1 MDITFSLGLAATTTL
16 LVLSGALMLFL
27 RHRRQVRDTATWE
40 RTVERGLHI
49 PASLHPVIDPDL
61 CIGSLSCLKACPE
74 GDILGVIN
82 GAAKLINPTRC
93 IGHGRC
99 ALECPVGA
107 IKLVFGTSER
117 GVDLPEVDEFF
128 ESSRPGVH
136 VVGELG
142 GMGLIR
148 NATVQGLQA
157 AERLGQVLVDRRQQ
171 PGVVDVAIVGSG
183 PAGLATALGC
193 RSAGLTF
200 RVLEQGT
207 LGGTVANYPRQK
219 LVMTEAIELPIVG
232 KIGKRQIS
240 KEALLDTW
248 NQAITKANIVVEENT
263 RVTGIEGQDGA
274 FTVETSQGPVKAR
287 KVVLATGRRGSPRK
301 LGAPGEELPKVSY
314 RLIDPEQYE
323 GCKVLVVGGGDSAL
337 EAAIQLAEESDAEV
351 SLSYRGEEFGKC
363 RDANRTKI
371 TALAASKRVRLAMKT
386 QVAEI
391 QPDHVKLERD
401 GRRVALPNDYVIIC
415 AGGEL
420 PLEFLQKVGVGLK
433 RYHGT
438 APGEAAPAP
447 SQPKVRRGSAKRE
460 TDAERKNRRFAF
472 TLFTIGALIIA
483 ALIVVGWEYYPL
495 SKAERRVSP
504 LNDMLRP
511 AGLWGHGVGIVATL
525 FMLSNFLYAVRK
537 RWSLLKG
544 ISSIRRWLTFHQ
556 FVGFM
561 SPLVIAFHAAFQSN
575 NQLATAT
582 AASLGVVVLTG
593 IVGRF
598 VYGLVPTQDGRA
610 VEFSDI
616 KDRFERLK
624 TRIEPTLNQVSDP
637 DAVRRVLSLATAPAP
652 RVWLPLM
659 FLRMP
664 FEALGTRLRIAQV
677 RKVFPSREDY
687 LEFRED
693 FFRLLSLRT
702 QVGFYQSLKRLL
714 SGWRVFHAVLAG
726 FLVVMIAVHIGLSLY
741 LGYGWLFFP

>member
-1 MDITFSLGLAATTTL
+1 MDVSFTLGLVATTSIL
-16 LVLSGALMLFL
+16 ISAGAVMLFL
-27 RHRRQVRDTATWE
+27 RHRRQAQDTAAWNLA
-40 RTVERGLHI
+40 VERGQHI

-74 GDILGVIN
+74 GDILGVVN

-107 IKLVFGTSER
+107 IRLVFGTSER

-128 ESSRPGVH
+128 ESSRRGVH

-148 NATVQGLQA
+148 NATVQGLQV
-157 AERLGQVLVDRRQQ
+157 AERLGKVLERRQQ

-193 RSAGLTF
+193 RAAGLTF

-207 LGGTVANYPRQK
+207 AGGTVANYPRQK
-219 LVMTEAIELPIVG
+219 LVMTEAVELPLVG

-240 KEALLDTW
+240 KEELLGMWTK
-248 NQAITKANIVVEENT
+248 AISKANIQIEERT
-263 RVTGIEGQDGA
+263 QVTGIAGEDGR
-274 FTVETSQGPVKAR
+274 FTVETTQGPVQAR
-287 KVVLATGRRGSPRK
+287 KVVLAAGRRGTPRK
-301 LGAPGEELPKVSY
+301 LGALGEELPKVSY

-323 GCKVLVVGGGDSAL
+323 GCRVLVVGGGDAAL

-351 SLSYRGEEFGKC
+351 ALSYRGEEFGKC
-363 RDANRTKI
+363 RDANRQKI
-371 TALAASKRVRLAMKT
+371 HALAEKRRIRLLMKS

-391 QPDHVKLERD
+391 QIDQVRLEL
-401 GRRVALPNDYVIIC
+401 GGKPLVLPNDYVIVC

-420 PLEFLQKVGVGLK
+420 PLEFLKKLGVGLK

-438 APGEAAPAP
+438 ALGEATPVP
-447 SQPKVRRGSAKRE
+447 GRPRVSRGSARE
-460 TDAERKNRRFAF
+460 SAEDRKSRRLAL

-483 ALIVVGWEYYPL
+483 ALAVVGWEYYLLP
-495 SKAERRVSP
+495 KDERRTSV
-504 LNDMLRP
+504 LHDMLRP
-511 AGLWGHGVGIVATL
+511 AGIWGHGVGIIATL

-544 ISSIRRWLTFHQ
+544 ISSIRRWLIFHQ

-561 SPLVIAFHAAFQSN
+561 SPVVIAFHAAFQSN
-575 NQLATAT
+575 NHLATAT
-582 AASLGVVVLTG
+582 AGSLLVVVCTG

-598 VYGLVPTQDGRA
+598 VYGLVPTRDGRA
-610 VEFSDI
+610 EEYADI
-616 KDRFERLK
+616 VGRFERLK
-624 TRIEPTLNQVSDP
+624 SRLEPTLKHVSDP
-637 DAVRRVLSLATAPAP
+637 KAVRQLLERATAPAP
-652 RVWLPLM
+652 RMWLLLL

-664 FEALGTRLRIAQV
+664 FDAISTRLRIAQV
-677 RKVFPSREDY
+677 RRMFPSREDY
-687 LEFRED
+687 RAFRED
-693 FFRLLSLRT
+693 LFRLLRLRT
-702 QVGFYQSLKRLL
+702 QVGFYKSLKRLL
-714 SGWRVFHAVLAG
+714 SGWRVFHAVLAI
-726 FLVVMIAVHIGLSLY
+726 FLVVMIAVHIGISLY
-741 LGYGWLFFP
+741 LGYGWILL

>member
-1 MDITFSLGLAATTTL
+1 MDASFTFGLSAITTL
-16 LVLSGALMLFL
+16 LVLSGAAMLL
-27 RHRRQVRDTATWE
+27 RRHRRQVRDTATWE
-40 RTVERGLHI
+40 GVVDRGQHI

-74 GDILGVIN
+74 GDILGVVN

-93 IGHGRC
+93 IGHGQC
-99 ALECPVGA
+99 TLECPVGA

-117 GVDLPEVDEFF
+117 GVDLPEVDAFF

-157 AERLGQVLVDRRQQ
+157 AERLGQMLGRQQQ

-193 RSAGLTF
+193 QSAGLSF

-219 LVMTEAIELPIVG
+219 LVMTEAVELPLVG
-232 KIGKRQIS
+232 RIGKRQIS
-240 KEALLDTW
+240 KEELLDTW
-248 NQAITKANIVVEENT
+248 NKAIAKADIQIDENT
-263 RVTGIEGQDGA
+263 QVTGIQGQDGA
-274 FTVETSQGPVKAR
+274 FTVETSRGPVRAR

-301 LGAPGEELPKVSY
+301 LNVPGEELPKVAY

-323 GCKVLVVGGGDSAL
+323 GCRVLVLGGGDSAL
-337 EAAIQLAEESDAEV
+337 EAAIQLAEESDAQV
-351 SLSYRGEEFGKC
+351 TLSYRGEEFGKC
-363 RDANRTKI
+363 RDANRAKVN
-371 TALAASKRVRLAMKT
+371 ALAASKHLKLLMKS
-386 QVAEI
+386 QVVEI
-391 QPDHVKLERD
+391 HPDKVQLEL
-401 GRRVALPNDYVIIC
+401 GGKPVSLPNDYVIVC

-420 PLEFLQKVGVGLK
+420 PLEFLKKVGVGLK

-438 APGEAAPAP
+438 APGEAPAAPG
-447 SQPKVRRGSAKRE
+447 QPKVRRGSAKKE
-460 TDAERKNRRFAF
+460 TEEERKTRRFAF
-472 TLFTIGALIIA
+472 TLFTVGALIIA
-483 ALIVVGWEYYPL
+483 ALAVVGWEYYLLPR
-495 SKAERRVSP
+495 AERRGSP
-504 LNDMLRP
+504 LNDLLRP

-537 RWSLLKG
+537 RWGLLKG
-544 ISSIRRWLTFHQ
+544 VSSIRRWLTFHQ

-561 SPLVIAFHAAFQSN
+561 SPLVICFHAAFQSN
-575 NQLATAT
+575 NQLATTT
-582 AASLGVVVLTG
+582 AGSLMVVVLTG
-593 IVGRF
+593 IIGRF

-610 VEFSDI
+610 VELSDI
-616 KDRFERLK
+616 LGRFERLK
-624 TRIEPTLNQVSDP
+624 ARIEPMLNQVSDQ
-637 DAVRRVLSLATAPAP
+637 DAVRRVLALATAPAP
-652 RVWLPLM
+652 RVWLPVL

-677 RKVFPSREDY
+677 RRVFPSREDY
-687 LEFRED
+687 REFRED
-693 FFRLLSLRT
+693 ILRLLSLRT
-702 QVGFYQSLKRLL
+702 QAGFYQGLKRLL

-726 FLVVMIAVHIGLSLY
+726 FLVVMIAIHIVISLY
-741 LGYGWLFFP
+741 LGYGWIFF

>member
-1 MDITFSLGLAATTTL
+1 MDFTFTLGLAATTTL
-16 LVLSGALMLFL
+16 LVLAGAAMLFL

-40 RTVERGLHI
+40 RTLERGLHI
-49 PASLHPVIDPDL
+49 PASLHPIIDPDL

-74 GDILGVIN
+74 GDILGVVD
-82 GAAKLINPTRC
+82 GAAKLINPSRC

-148 NATVQGLQA
+148 NATVQGAQA
-157 AERLGQVLVDRRQQ
+157 AERLGKVLDRRQQ

-193 RSAGLTF
+193 RAAGLSF
-200 RVLEQGT
+200 RVLEQGSV
-207 LGGTVANYPRQK
+207 GGTISNYPRQK
-219 LVMTEAIELPIVG
+219 LVMTEALELPLVG
-232 KIGKRQIS
+232 KIGKKQIS
-240 KEALLDTW
+240 KEDLLGTW
-248 NQAITKANIVVEENT
+248 TMAIQKASIQVEEQT
-263 RVTGIEGQDGA
+263 QVTAIQGQDGA
-274 FTVETSQGPVKAR
+274 FTVETSRGPVRAR

-301 LGAPGEELPKVSY
+301 LNVPGEELPKVSY

-363 RDANRTKI
+363 RDANRNKI
-371 TALAASKRVRLAMKT
+371 SALAAQKRVRLLMKS
-386 QVAEI
+386 QVLEI
-391 QPDHVKLERD
+391 QPDKVRFDVGGKQGTLT
-401 GRRVALPNDYVIIC
+401 NDYVIVC

-420 PLEFLQKVGVGLK
+420 PLEFLKKVSVGLK

-438 APGEAAPAP
+438 ALGEATATSNQA
-447 SQPKVRRGSAKRE
+447 KARRGSAKKE
-460 TDAERKNRRFAF
+460 TDEERKNRRLAF
-472 TLFTIGALIIA
+472 ILFTIGALIIA
-483 ALIVVGWEYYPL
+483 ALSVVGWQYYLL
-495 SKAERRVSP
+495 SPAERRVSP

-525 FMLSNFLYAVRK
+525 FMLSNFLYFVRK
-537 RWSLLKG
+537 RWSVLKG
-544 ISSIRRWLTFHQ
+544 ISSIRRWLIFHQ

-561 SPLVIAFHAAFQSN
+561 SPLVIAFHSAFQSN

-582 AASLGVVVLTG
+582 AGSLLVVVITG

-616 KDRFERLK
+616 LSRFERLK
-624 TRIEPTLNQVSDP
+624 ARIEPTLNQVSDP
-637 DAVRRVLSLATAPAP
+637 DAVRRVLALATAPAP
-652 RVWLPLM
+652 RVWLPLL

-677 RKVFPSREDY
+677 RKVFSSREDY
-687 LEFRED
+687 QEFRED

-702 QVGFYQSLKRLL
+702 QVGFNKGLKRLL
-714 SGWRVFHAVLAG
+714 SGWRVFHGVLAC

-741 LGYGWLFFP
+741 LGYGWIFFK

>member
-1 MDITFSLGLAATTTL
+1 MDASFTLGLAAITTL
-16 LVLSGALMLFL
+16 LVLSGAAMLFL
-27 RHRRQVRDTATWE
+27 RRRRQVQDTATWE

-74 GDILGVIN
+74 GDILGVVN
-82 GAAKLINPTRC
+82 GAAKLISPTRC

-117 GVDLPEVDEFF
+117 GVDLPEVNEFF
-128 ESSRPGVH
+128 ESSRPGMH

-148 NATVQGLQA
+148 NAIIQGLQA
-157 AERLGQVLVDRRQQ
+157 AERLGQVLGRQEQ
-171 PGVVDVAIVGSG
+171 AGMVDVAIVGSG

-193 RSAGLTF
+193 RAAGLSF

-207 LGGTVANYPRQK
+207 VGGTVANYPRQK
-219 LVMTEAIELPIVG
+219 LVMTETVELPLVG

-240 KEALLDTW
+240 KEELLDTW
-248 NQAITKANIVVEENT
+248 NKAIAKARIQVEENT
-263 RVTGIEGQDGA
+263 QVTGILGQDGT
-274 FTVETSQGPVKAR
+274 FTVETSRGPVRAR

-301 LGAPGEELPKVSY
+301 LNVQGEGLPKVSY

-323 GCKVLVVGGGDSAL
+323 GCRVLVVGGGDSAL
-337 EAAIQLAEESDAEV
+337 EAAIQLAEQSDAEV
-351 SLSYRGEEFGKC
+351 TLSYRGEEFGKC
-363 RDANRTKI
+363 RDANRTKVQG
-371 TALAASKRVRLAMKT
+371 LAASNRLKLLMKS
-386 QVAEI
+386 QVLEI
-391 QPDHVKLERD
+391 QPGKVRFDLGGKPVS
-401 GRRVALPNDYVIIC
+401 LPNDYVIVC

-420 PLEFLQKVGVGLK
+420 PLEFLKKVGVELK

-438 APGEAAPAP
+438 ALGEALTAPG
-447 SQPKVRRGSAKRE
+447 QPKVRRGSARKE
-460 TDAERKNRRFAF
+460 TEEERKTRRFAL
-472 TLFTIGALIIA
+472 TLFTLGGLIIA
-483 ALIVVGWEYYPL
+483 ALAVVGWEYYVLPR
-495 SKAERRVSP
+495 AGRRTSP

-511 AGLWGHGVGIVATL
+511 AGVWGHGVGIVATL

-544 ISSIRRWLTFHQ
+544 VSSIRRWLTFHQ

-561 SPLVIAFHAAFQSN
+561 SPLVISFHAAFQSN
-575 NQLATAT
+575 NHLATAT
-582 AASLGVVVLTG
+582 ACSLGVVVLTG
-593 IVGRF
+593 IIGRF

-610 VEFSDI
+610 VAFSEVLG
-616 KDRFERLK
+616 RFERLRA
-624 TRIEPTLNQVSDP
+624 RIEPTLNQVSDV
-637 DAVRRVLSLATAPAP
+637 DAVRRVLALATAPAP
-652 RVWLPLM
+652 RAWLPAL

-664 FEALGTRLRIAQV
+664 FEALGARRRIAQV
-677 RKVFPSREDY
+677 RRLFPSHEDY
-687 LEFRED
+687 REFRAD
-693 FFRLLSLRT
+693 FLQLRALRL
-702 QVGFYQSLKRLL
+702 QVGFYQGLKRLL

-726 FLVVMIAVHIGLSLY
+726 FLVVMIAIHIGISLY
-741 LGYGWLFFP
+741 LGYGWILF

>member
-1 MDITFSLGLAATTTL
+1 MDVTFTLGLAATTAL
-16 LVLSGALMLFL
+16 LILAGATMLLL

-107 IKLVFGTSER
+107 IRLVFGTSER

-148 NATVQGLQA
+148 NATVQGLQVS
-157 AERLGQVLVDRRQQ
+157 ERLGQVLQRRKQ

-183 PAGLATALGC
+183 PAGLSAALGC
-193 RSAGLTF
+193 RSAGLSF
-200 RVLEQGT
+200 RVLDQGT
-207 LGGTVANYPRQK
+207 VGGTVANYPRQK
-219 LVMTEAIELPIVG
+219 LVMTEAVELPLVG
-232 KIGKRQIS
+232 KIGKREIS
-240 KEALLDTW
+240 KEELLGAWTK
-248 NQAITKANIVVEENT
+248 AITQANIQVEEQT
-263 RVTGIEGQDGA
+263 QVTGIQGEDGN
-274 FTVETSQGPVKAR
+274 FTVETSKGPVRAR
-287 KVVLATGRRGSPRK
+287 KVVLATGRRGTPRK
-301 LGAPGEELPKVSY
+301 LGVPGEELPKVSY

-323 GCKVLVVGGGDSAL
+323 GCKVLVVGGGDAAL
-337 EAAIQLAEESDAEV
+337 EAAIQLVEESDAEV

-363 RDANRTKI
+363 RDANRTRI
-371 TALAASKRVRLAMKT
+371 NDLAAKKRLRLVMKS
-386 QVAEI
+386 QVVEV
-391 QPDHVKLERD
+391 QPDHVRLAVGDRQGKL
-401 GRRVALPNDYVIIC
+401 ANDYVIVC

-420 PLEFLQKVGVGLK
+420 PLEFLKKVGVGLK

-438 APGEAAPAP
+438 APGEADAAPGKP
-447 SQPKVRRGSAKRE
+447 RVRRGSAK
-460 TDAERKNRRFAF
+460 DANEERKNRRFAL
-472 TLFTIGALIIA
+472 TLFTLGALIIA
-483 ALIVVGWEYYPL
+483 GLAIVGWEYYLLPR
-495 SKAERRVSP
+495 ADRRVSP

-575 NQLATAT
+575 NHLATAT

-610 VEFSDI
+610 VELSDI
-616 KDRFERLK
+616 LGRFERLK
-624 TRIEPTLNQVSDP
+624 TRIEPTLNKVSNP
-637 DAVRRVLSLATAPAP
+637 DAVRRVLALATAPAP
-652 RVWLPLM
+652 RVWLPVL

-664 FEALGTRLRIAQV
+664 FEALGTRVRIAQV
-677 RKVFPSREDY
+677 RRVFPSKADY

-693 FFRLLSLRT
+693 FFRLLRLRT

-726 FLVVMIAVHIGLSLY
+726 FLVFMIAIHIGISLY
-741 LGYGWLFFP
+741 LGYGWILF

>member
-1 MDITFSLGLAATTTL
+1 MDVSLTLGLVTTTSIL
-16 LVLSGALMLFL
+16 ILAGAVMLFL
-27 RHRRQVRDTATWE
+27 RHRRQARDTATWNLA
-40 RTVERGLHI
+40 VERGQHI

-74 GDILGVIN
+74 GDILGVVN

-107 IKLVFGTSER
+107 IRLVFGTSER

-128 ESSRPGVH
+128 ESSRRGVH

-148 NATVQGLQA
+148 NATVQGLQV
-157 AERLGQVLVDRRQQ
+157 AERLGQVLDRRRQ

-183 PAGLATALGC
+183 PAGLSAAVGC
-193 RSAGLTF
+193 RTAGLSF

-207 LGGTVANYPRQK
+207 VGGTVSNYPRQK
-219 LVMTEAIELPIVG
+219 LVMTEAVELPLVG

-240 KEALLDTW
+240 KEELLGMW
-248 NQAITKANIVVEENT
+248 MKAMTRADIQVEERT
-263 RVTGIEGQDGA
+263 QVTGISGEDGR
-274 FTVETSQGPVKAR
+274 FTVETSQGPVRAR

-301 LGAPGEELPKVSY
+301 LGVPGEDLPKVSY

-323 GCKVLVVGGGDSAL
+323 GCKVLVVGGGDAAL

-351 SLSYRGEEFGKC
+351 ALSYRGEEFGKC
-363 RDANRTKI
+363 RDANRQKI
-371 TALAASKRVRLAMKT
+371 HALAEKRRIRLLMKS
-386 QVAEI
+386 QVAEV
-391 QPDHVKLERD
+391 QPEHVRLDMGGKPL
-401 GRRVALPNDYVIIC
+401 VLPNDYVIVC

-420 PLEFLQKVGVGLK
+420 PLEFLKKLGVGLK
-433 RYHGT
+433 RYQGT
-438 APGEAAPAP
+438 ALGEAPASP
-447 SQPKVRRGSAKRE
+447 TGPRVRRGSARE
-460 TDAERKNRRFAF
+460 SAEERKSRRLAFA
-472 TLFTIGALIIA
+472 LFTIGALIIA
-483 ALIVVGWEYYPL
+483 ALAVVGWEYYLLP
-495 SKAERRVSP
+495 SAERRASG
-504 LNDMLRP
+504 LHDMLRP
-511 AGLWGHGVGIVATL
+511 AGLWGHGVGIIATL

-537 RWSLLKG
+537 RWGLLKG
-544 ISSIRRWLTFHQ
+544 VSSIRRWLTFHQ

-575 NQLATAT
+575 NHLATAT
-582 AASLGVVVLTG
+582 AGSLLVVVCTG

-598 VYGLVPTQDGRA
+598 VYGLVPTQDGRT
-610 VEFSDI
+610 VEYADI
-616 KDRFERLK
+616 LGRFERLK
-624 TRIEPTLNQVSDP
+624 ARLEPTLSEVSDP
-637 DAVRRVLSLATAPAP
+637 AAVRRLLERATAPAP
-652 RVWLPLM
+652 RVWLPLL

-664 FEALGTRLRIAQV
+664 FEAISTRLRIAQV
-677 RKVFPSREDY
+677 RRMFPSREDY

-693 FFRLLSLRT
+693 LFRLLRLRT

-714 SGWRVFHAVLAG
+714 SGWRVFHALLAI
-726 FLVVMIAVHIGLSLY
+726 FLVVMIAIHIGISLY
-741 LGYGWLFFP
+741 LGYGWILL